1 MLTAPI
7 ALFSLSAQRK
17 QAFHMRKH
25 RIMSVR
31 KSTSVAKMRSGHSA
45 FLPAELLDGNLSEVR
60 AHFRYLYPGLVEEMA
75 LKLTK
80 ERAYMKSICKVP
92 MSYGGRQYVLS
103 APSFSLILIPSIQPP
118 GSGSLYSSI
127 VDILIPQGTCF
138 PFCQLANEM

>member
-17 QAFHMRKH
+17 QAFHMRKR

-31 KSTSVAKMRSGHSA
+31 KSTSMAKMRSGHSA

-80 ERAYMKSICKVP
+80 ERADMKSICKVP
-92 MSYGGRQYVLS
+92 MSYGGRQCAFLLWLLNMSQLPRKMSFPLDFLS
-103 APSFSLILIPSIQPP
+103 VALIGYWGVFRL
-118 GSGSLYSSI
+118 
-127 VDILIPQGTCF
+127 
-138 PFCQLANEM
+138 

>member
-45 FLPAELLDGNLSEVR
+45 FLPAELLDGDLSEVR

-92 MSYGGRQYVLS
+92 MSYGGRQCAFLLWLLNMSQLPRKMSFPLNFLS
-103 APSFSLILIPSIQPP
+103 VALIGYWGVFRL
-118 GSGSLYSSI
+118 
-127 VDILIPQGTCF
+127 
-138 PFCQLANEM
+138 

>member
-17 QAFHMRKH
+17 QAFHMRKR

-45 FLPAELLDGNLSEVR
+45 FLPAELLDGDLSEVR

-92 MSYGGRQYVLS
+92 MSYGGRQCAFLLWLLNMSQLPRKMSFPLDFLS
-103 APSFSLILIPSIQPP
+103 VALIGYWGVFRL
-118 GSGSLYSSI
+118 
-127 VDILIPQGTCF
+127 
-138 PFCQLANEM
+138 

>member
-92 MSYGGRQYVLS
+92 MSYGGRQCAFLLWLLNMSQLPRKMSFPLDFLS
-103 APSFSLILIPSIQPP
+103 VALIGYWGVFRL
-118 GSGSLYSSI
+118 
-127 VDILIPQGTCF
+127 
-138 PFCQLANEM
+138 

>member
-25 RIMSVR
+25 RIMPVR

-92 MSYGGRQYVLS
+92 MSYGGRQCAFLLWLLNMSQLPRKMSFPLDFLS
-103 APSFSLILIPSIQPP
+103 VALIGYWGVFRL
-118 GSGSLYSSI
+118 
-127 VDILIPQGTCF
+127 
-138 PFCQLANEM
+138 

>member
-45 FLPAELLDGNLSEVR
+45 FLPAELLDGDLSEVR

-92 MSYGGRQYVLS
+92 MSYGGRQCAFLLWLLNMSQLPRKMSFPLDFLS
-103 APSFSLILIPSIQPP
+103 VALIGYWGVFRL
-118 GSGSLYSSI
+118 
-127 VDILIPQGTCF
+127 
-138 PFCQLANEM
+138 

>member
-92 MSYGGRQYVLS
+92 MSYGGRQCAFLLWLLNMSQLPRKMSFPLNFLS
-103 APSFSLILIPSIQPP
+103 VALIGYWGVFRL
-118 GSGSLYSSI
+118 
-127 VDILIPQGTCF
+127 
-138 PFCQLANEM
+138 

>member
-31 KSTSVAKMRSGHSA
+31 KSTSMAKMRSGHSA

-92 MSYGGRQYVLS
+92 MSYGGRQCAFLLWLLNMSQLPRKMSFPLDFLS
-103 APSFSLILIPSIQPP
+103 VALIGYWGVFRL
-118 GSGSLYSSI
+118 
-127 VDILIPQGTCF
+127 
-138 PFCQLANEM
+138 